1 VTRSFSV
8 LCLLAATA
16 VLVAFTVIGL
26 VALWPSGHLRAVP
39 AAFGGK
45 VKTEQARVTGVV
57 ENECPRA
64 SPAEPARI
72 CARVAIEL
80 KSGPHEG
87 ESSSFSV
94 GDVGLEDA
102 IGAGDTIRVFENPVP
117 ANAQI
122 GGVRVDRYAFAD
134 FERRLPLLALA
145 IGFGLLVVATGR
157 WHGLRALLGLGLSL
171 LVIVE
176 FLVPAILDGQP
187 PLEVAIVGALAIMF
201 PTLALAHGIG
211 PITLAAGLGTAAS
224 LLLTAG
230 LASFF
235 TDLAHLSG
243 FSSDEAIVV
252 RAAAGDISIRGLLLA
267 GIVIAALG
275 VLDDVTVSQS
285 STVLALQRANPAQTF
300 QQLFRGA
307 LRVGQDHIAA
317 TVNTLV
323 LAYVGASL
331 PVLLIFSIGGTPF
344 SDALDNEA
352 VAEQIVAT
360 LVGSVGLIAAVP
372 ITTALA
378 ALLATRLPPRSLAS
392 VHAAHAH

>member
-1 VTRSFSV
+1 
-8 LCLLAATA
+8 LLAATG
-16 VLVAFTVIGL
+16 VLMAFTLIGL
-26 VALWPSGHLRAVP
+26 VSLWPRGDRAQVP

-45 VKTEQARVTGVV
+45 VKTERARVTGV
-57 ENECPRA
+57 EEKECPGA
-64 SPAEPARI
+64 PGVVQQRI
-72 CARVAIEL
+72 CARVAIQL
-80 KSGPHEG
+80 KSGPHAG
-87 ESSSFSV
+87 ERSNLTV
-94 GDVGLEDA
+94 GDVGLENA
-102 IGAGDTIRVFENPVP
+102 IGVGDTIRVFENPVP

-134 FERRLPLLALA
+134 FERRLPLIALAL
-145 IGFGLLVVATGR
+145 GFALLVVATGR
-157 WHGLRALLGLGLSL
+157 WHGLRALLGLVLSL
-171 LVIVE
+171 VVVVK
-176 FLVPAILDGQP
+176 FLVPAILDGSP
-187 PLEVAIVGALAIMF
+187 PLQVAIVGALAIMF

-224 LLLTAG
+224 LLLTAA
-230 LASFF
+230 LASLF

-243 FSSDEAIVV
+243 FSSDEAIAV
-252 RAAAGDISIRGLLLA
+252 RAALGDVSIQGLLLA
-267 GIVIAALG
+267 GIVIGALG

-300 QQLFRGA
+300 EQLFRGA

-344 SDALDNEA
+344 SDAVDNEA

-378 ALLATRLPPRSLAS
+378 ALLATRLPPASLAS
-392 VHAAHAH
+392 AHAAHAH